1 MLIFFEKDEVILDVF
16 RGRRKEKHAKDTLT
30 DSEHPFE
37 AVQKKTSS
45 VNTEPVKIG
54 FAYYLVAALVISLS
68 LAALPNLF
76 LR

>member
-1 MLIFFEKDEVILDVF
+1 MYFEDD
-16 RGRRKEKHAKDTLT
+16 
-30 DSEHPFE
+30 
-37 AVQKKTSS
+37 VQKKTSS

>member
-1 MLIFFEKDEVILDVF
+1 MYYEDDETQITEKMRLETA
-16 RGRRKEKHAKDTLT
+16 RTPSRRY
-30 DSEHPFE
+30 
-37 AVQKKTSS
+37 KKTSS